1 MTLIDMFQYGFIQ
14 RALLAGSLIAVLC
27 AVLGVFLVLRR
38 LSLIGDGLAHV
49 TFGSVALAL
58 FVNITPLAVTLAA
71 IPLVM
76 LSSVGILKL
85 MERARVFGDAAVG
98 IVASLGIAVGVLLA
112 GLSGGFS
119 VDLFSYLFGN
129 ILSVSREE
137 VILAAILFVI
147 IIAAVSLYYNELLA
161 VTFDEELARTSG
173 VHTGRVNMILVL
185 LTSLIV
191 VLAMKVAGI
200 MLVSSLIVLPAVTAL
215 QIATGF
221 RTALILAA
229 ACALL
234 SVVTGIIASFVLN
247 IPAGATIILLNFL
260 LFLCAFL
267 GRRFVRDS
275 C

>member
-1 MTLIDMFQYGFIQ
+1 MTLIDMLQYGFIQ
-14 RALLAGSLIAVLC
+14 RALLAGSIIALLC

-58 FVNITPLAVTLAA
+58 FANINPLAVTLAA

-76 LSSVGILKL
+76 LSSLGILRL
-85 MERARVFGDAAVG
+85 TERARLFGDAAVG
-98 IVASLGIAVGVLLA
+98 IVSSLGIAAGVLLT

-137 VILAAILFVI
+137 VAIAIVLALV
-147 IIAAVSLYYNELLA
+147 IIAAIALFYHELLA
-161 VTFDEELARTSG
+161 VTFDEDLARTSG
-173 VHTGRVNMILVL
+173 INTGRINTILVL
-185 LTSLIV
+185 LTSLVV

-200 MLVSSLIVLPAVTAL
+200 MLVSSLVVLPAVTAL
-215 QIATGF
+215 QVATGF
-221 RTALILAA
+221 RAALVIAA
-229 ACALL
+229 GAALL
-234 SVVTGIIASFVLN
+234 SVVAGITTSFALN
-247 IPAGATIILLNFL
+247 IPAGATIILLNFA

-267 GRRFVRDS
+267 GRRLFRRS
-275 C
+275 

>member
-1 MTLIDMFQYGFIQ
+1 MTLIDIFQYGFIQ
-14 RALLAGSLIAVLC
+14 RALIAGSLIAVLC

-49 TFGSVALAL
+49 TFGGVALAL
-58 FVNITPLAVTLAA
+58 FVNVHPLMVTLAA

-76 LSSVGILKL
+76 LASLGILAL
-85 MERARVFGDAAVG
+85 MERAKIFGDAAVG
-98 IVASLGIAVGVLLA
+98 IVASLGIAIGVLLA

-137 VILAAILFVI
+137 VI
-147 IIAAVSLYYNELLA
+147 IAALLFLLIITVVSLYYHELLA

-173 VHTGRVNMILVL
+173 INTRRVNTLLAL
-185 LTSLIV
+185 LTSLVV
-191 VLAMKVAGI
+191 VLAMKLAGI

-221 RTALILAA
+221 RTALMLSA

-234 SVVTGIIASFVLN
+234 SVVAGIITSFTLN
-247 IPAGATIILLNFL
+247 IPAGATIILINFC
-260 LFLCAFL
+260 LFLSAFL
-267 GRRFVRDS
+267 GRGLVRQR
-275 C
+275 

>member
-1 MTLIDMFQYGFIQ
+1 MPLVDMFQYGFIQ
-14 RALLAGSLIAVLC
+14 RGLIAGSLIAVLC

-58 FVNITPLAVTLAA
+58 FVHVSPLAVTMAA

-76 LSSVGILKL
+76 LSSLGILKL
-85 MERARVFGDAAVG
+85 MERARIFGDAAVG
-98 IVASLGIAVGVLLA
+98 IVASLGIAVGVLLS

-137 VILAAILFVI
+137 VVIAAFLFVL
-147 IIAAVSLYYNELLA
+147 IIAAVTLYYNELLA
-161 VTFDEELARTSG
+161 VSFDEELARTSG
-173 VHTGRVNMILVL
+173 INTGQVNMLLVL

-215 QIATGF
+215 QLAAGF

-234 SVVTGIIASFVLN
+234 SVVAGIIASFVLN
-247 IPAGATIILLNFL
+247 IPAGATIILLNFC

-267 GRRFVRDS
+267 GRRLVRRH
-275 C
+275 

>member
-1 MTLIDMFQYGFIQ
+1 MTIIDMFQYGFIQ
-14 RALLAGSLIAVLC
+14 RALIAGSLIAVLC
-27 AVLGVFLVLRR
+27 AVLGVYLVLHR

-58 FVNITPLAVTLAA
+58 YFNITPVAVTLAA
-71 IPLVM
+71 LPLVM
-76 LSSVGILKL
+76 FSSVGILKL
-85 MERARVFGDAAVG
+85 MEKAKVFGDAAVG

-137 VILAAILFVI
+137 VIIAAVLFVV
-147 IIAAVSLYYNELLA
+147 IIASVSLYYNELLA

-173 VHTGRVNMILVL
+173 VHTGRINMILVL

-221 RTALILAA
+221 RTALLLAA
-229 ACALL
+229 ACSLL
-234 SVVTGIIASFVLN
+234 SVVAGIIASFALN
-247 IPAGATIILLNFL
+247 IPAGATIILLNFF
-260 LFLCAFL
+260 LFLCAFM
-267 GRRFVRDS
+267 GRRLVRRY
-275 C
+275 

>member
-1 MTLIDMFQYGFIQ
+1 MTIVEMFQYGFIQ

-49 TFGSVALAL
+49 AFGSVALAL
-58 FVNITPLAVTLAA
+58 FVNITPLAVTIAA

-76 LSSVGILKL
+76 LSSLGILKL
-85 MERARVFGDAAVG
+85 MERAKLFGDAAVG
-98 IVASLGIAVGVLLA
+98 IVASLGIAVGVLLT

-137 VILAAILFVI
+137 VIIAALLFVL

-161 VTFDEELARTSG
+161 VTFDEDLARTSG
-173 VHTGRVNMILVL
+173 VRTGRINMILVL

-200 MLVSSLIVLPAVTAL
+200 MLVSSLMVLPAVTAL
-215 QIATGF
+215 QIASGF
-221 RTALILAA
+221 RTALLLAA
-229 ACALL
+229 GCALL
-234 SVVTGIIASFVLN
+234 SVISGIIASFGLN
-247 IPAGATIILLNFL
+247 IPAGATIILINFL

-267 GRRFVRDS
+267 GRRRLRHG
-275 C
+275 

>member
-1 MTLIDMFQYGFIQ
+1 MTVIHMFQYGFIQ
-14 RALLAGSLIAVLC
+14 RALVAGSLIAVLC
-27 AVLGVFLVLRR
+27 AVLGVFLVLRK

-58 FVNITPLAVTLAA
+58 FVNIPPLAVTLAA

-76 LSSVGILKL
+76 LASLGILKL
-85 MERARVFGDAAVG
+85 MEKAKIFGDAAVG
-98 IVASLGIAVGVLLA
+98 IVASLGIAVGVLMA

-137 VILAAILFVI
+137 VIIAATLFCTILT
-147 IIAAVSLYYNELLA
+147 AVSLYYYELLA

-173 VHTGRVNMILVL
+173 INTKRVNRLLVL

-200 MLVSSLIVLPAVTAL
+200 MLVSALIVLPAVTAL

-234 SVVTGIIASFVLN
+234 AVVAGIIASFALN
-247 IPAGATIILLNFL
+247 IPAGATIILLNFG

-267 GRRFVRDS
+267 GRRFVPQR
-275 C
+275 